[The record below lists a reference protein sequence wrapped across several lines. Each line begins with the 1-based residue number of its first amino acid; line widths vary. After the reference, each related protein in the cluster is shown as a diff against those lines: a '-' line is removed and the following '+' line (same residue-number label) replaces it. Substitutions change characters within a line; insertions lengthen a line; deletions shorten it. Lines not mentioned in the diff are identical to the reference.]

1 VMRVLRRR
9 PGSRDGCYD
18 LDFSRLQSFCKN
30 KELAIS
36 AERLCHDFELKE
48 HS

>member
-18 LDFSRLQSFCKN
+18 LDFSRFLQPFC
-30 KELAIS
+30 
-36 AERLCHDFELKE
+36 
-48 HS
+48 